1 MVTCSKKDF
10 LDMLMVS
17 VCTKFQVSIVY
28 RLGSVCDT
36 DRHIY
41 TYIDIQTGKYSKTP
55 VASVTVIWKELDPSH
70 IVFYKKYVWKKGL
83 FRKSSMPSS
92 FTIFWDVLKLNFFKI
107 LMRYVDDTFLV
118 FSKITPIYPFLHPL
132 DAGVG
137 DFLLSLVFTGW
148 ERTLASPSTASTR
161 NISENLHI

>member
-70 IVFYKKYVWKKGL
+70 IVFYKKYVWKK
-83 FRKSSMPSS
+83 RV
-92 FTIFWDVLKLNFFKI
+92 I
-107 LMRYVDDTFLV
+107 
-118 FSKITPIYPFLHPL
+118 
-132 DAGVG
+132 
-137 DFLLSLVFTGW
+137 
-148 ERTLASPSTASTR
+148 
-161 NISENLHI
+161 